1 MSDGSAVNLTQQKVL
16 HPWQHLLANGN
27 TLTQKRE
34 GHTAVAWGGAVW
46 VWGGGGDGGGSI
58 DVLDTA
64 RNTWTTLRTAAPHPP
79 LLRGHTATV
88 LGGCMHVFGGQ
99 LADGGYS
106 ATLYVYSFEA
116 NAWDAVAADACGG
129 ERGLPPP
136 AAPAARCGHCAV
148 LAPEHAALVVVG
160 GQGVHGE
167 VFGDA
172 WAFSLQLR
180 RWLPLSDDAPKRL
193 PARTRA
199 AAVYDS
205 GVVYLQGGLS
215 ESGACCADLLL
226 IRVDLSSAVLT
237 WDVHRGE
244 SFAPPPRYGHTADA
258 FNGRMYVYG
267 GTGTD
272 GALQDWHRFSFRYSL
287 WVRLQPSG
295 HAATARAGH
304 ASCTTDTHL
313 YIIGG
318 SDGTGDGPRNDLYA
332 AEMAATGRSLLGALS
347 AARPMRAAAEA
358 APLAADMAAGACA
371 PLPVVLAGSGSL
383 LAPGGAGV
391 AACFGGEGGV
401 AGRVDDG
408 DEAAEEEEEE
418 GDEGAPQPPR
428 LFGAM
433 CDDTDGSEDGGAW

>member
-46 VWGGGGDGGGSI
+46 VWGGGGGDGGSI

-64 RNTWTTLRTAAPHPP
+64 RNTWTTLRATAPHPP

-88 LGGCMHVFGGQ
+88 HGGCMHVFGGQ
-99 LADGGYS
+99 LADGSCS
-106 ATLYVYSFEA
+106 ATLYVYSFA
-116 NAWDAVAADACGG
+116 TNAWDAVAAAAAAACSG
-129 ERGLPPP
+129 EGELPPP
-136 AAPAARCGHCAV
+136 AAATAAPAARCGHCAV
-148 LAPEHAALVVVG
+148 LVPEHAALVVVG
-160 GQGVHGE
+160 GQGAHGE
-167 VFGDA
+167 VFDDA

-180 RWLPLSDDAPKRL
+180 RWLPLTDAAPQRL

-215 ESGACCADLLL
+215 DSGACCGDLLL
-226 IRVDLSSAVLT
+226 IRVDLSSGVLT

-267 GTGTD
+267 GTSTD

-313 YIIGG
+313 YILGG
-318 SDGTGDGPRNDLYA
+318 SRRTR
-332 AEMAATGRSLLGALS
+332 
-347 AARPMRAAAEA
+347 MRRRKRRRRWRKR
-358 APLAADMAAGACA
+358 
-371 PLPVVLAGSGSL
+371 
-383 LAPGGAGV
+383 
-391 AACFGGEGGV
+391 
-401 AGRVDDG
+401 GRVWWARCLRRSRRG
-408 DEAAEEEEEE
+408 FLVLCATIATVRRT
-418 GDEGAPQPPR
+418 GV
-428 LFGAM
+428 
-433 CDDTDGSEDGGAW
+433 GGKEKKTPAGEQKKCATLSQ